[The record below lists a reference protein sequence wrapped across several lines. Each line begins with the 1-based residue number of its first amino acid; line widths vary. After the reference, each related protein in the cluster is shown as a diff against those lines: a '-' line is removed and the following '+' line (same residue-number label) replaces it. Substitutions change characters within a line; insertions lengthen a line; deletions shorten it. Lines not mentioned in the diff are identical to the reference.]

1 MEKFLG
7 LNRNSIFLYLGLAFL
22 CLWSLIAC
30 GKKPPLKGLAINA
43 SFSDRV
49 LTDDLVTRL
58 KVKYITTAGFQP
70 LGQDYR
76 IVAVALWQGKILFR
90 ESLDP
95 EIPASRWQANRV
107 YETEKFIY
115 FPRVIDRFKPKTA
128 AGIKIGFSILME
140 NSGGAEPLVL
150 YSRKI
155 KLLPCPPEAP
165 EVIFLEGWEK
175 IDRPRVGGPEQ
186 SYELW
191 TGSRAVCLLENPGRA
206 ALLMVRGRN
215 PQESLT
221 VSLFLEDGLLDEFT
235 LPPGPFQKVYSL
247 GPFSSET
254 DPELKLTLAVNKTLP
269 LNQVYPDLNDDRSAG
284 LRIEKVYFR

>member
-7 LNRNSIFLYLGLAFL
+7 LSRNSVFLRLGLAFL
-22 CLWSLIAC
+22 CLWGLTAC
-30 GKKPPLKGLAINA
+30 EKKPPLKGLAINV
-43 SFSDRV
+43 SFSERV

-70 LGQDYR
+70 LEKDYR
-76 IVAVALWQGKILFR
+76 IVAVALWQEKILFR

-107 YETEKFIY
+107 YEIEKFIY
-115 FPRVIDRFKPKTA
+115 FPRVIDRFNPKTA

-140 NSGGAEPLVL
+140 NSGEAEPLVL

-175 IDRPRVGGPEQ
+175 IDRPRVGVSDQ

-191 TGSRAVCLLENPGRA
+191 TGARAVCLLENPGRA

-215 PQESLT
+215 YQESLN
-221 VSLFLEDGLLDEFT
+221 VSLFLDDGLLDEFT
-235 LPPGPFQKVYSL
+235 LGPGPFQKVYSL
-247 GPFSSET
+247 GPFSAKT
-254 DPELKLTLAVNKTLP
+254 DPELKLTLAVDKTLP
-269 LNQVYPDLNDDRSAG
+269 VNQVYPDLNDDRPVG